1 MPRMDGTGPNG
12 AGPRTGR
19 GLNNCQKA
27 NASTTFVGRGLG
39 RGNGRGLGKGYGYR
53 QTISTKESLEQEKQ
67 ILSERIANIDEQLK
81 K

>member
-12 AGPRTGR
+12 DGPKTGR
-19 GLNNCQKA
+19 GLHNCQKA

-39 RGNGRGLGKGYGYR
+39 RRNIGGFSRGYGYR
-53 QTISTKESLEQEKQ
+53 QTNSTKESLEQEKQ
-67 ILSERIANIDEQLK
+67 ILSNRITAIDEQLK